1 MIGSWSIP
9 RSIRNWHQYF
19 FSLVCAAITG
29 ISGILDK
36 VDKGVFFEVLL
47 LCHTGMPPLV
57 VAHSTATT
65 EIVLPNLELA
75 MTS

>member
-1 MIGSWSIP
+1 M
-9 RSIRNWHQYF
+9 Q
-19 FSLVCAAITG
+19 LLG
-29 ISGILDK
+29 ISAILDK

-65 EIVLPNLELA
+65 EIFLTKLELA
-75 MTS
+75 MTSKLRSGNIPSTPGFNDFGVV